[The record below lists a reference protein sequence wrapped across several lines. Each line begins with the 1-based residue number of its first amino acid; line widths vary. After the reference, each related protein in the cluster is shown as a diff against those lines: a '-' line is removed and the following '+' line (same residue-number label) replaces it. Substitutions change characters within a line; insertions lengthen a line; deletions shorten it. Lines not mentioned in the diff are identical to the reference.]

1 MDIIDNRGAPPEL
14 VRIVH
19 EACKGHEAVKRVIF
33 DAFIE
38 ELGGDLG
45 AFDPDEG
52 TIYIDMGA
60 CVMDKFWMKKGI
72 MYTANVWFNLV
83 WTFFHELV
91 HVEQLEQ
98 EPELAAL
105 DYLPKDYEDEACD
118 TGMNSLL
125 MWALDN
131 SMPTINEMGWVG
143 EQIKLLLN
151 RMYAQM
157 PWSVNEEL
165 ELQGTNFVADAI
177 EAAAVSKE
185 YGEQEEIESLLKSID
200 EGLVGGK
207 VGVRK
212 YLTAYEAIDL
222 DHVEHKHPTIIR
234 RRV

>member
-1 MDIIDNRGAPPEL
+1 MEIIDNRGAPPEL

-19 EACKGHEAVKRVIF
+19 EACKEHPSVKRVIF
-33 DAFIE
+33 DAFIDA
-38 ELGGDLG
+38 LGGDTG
-45 AFDPDEG
+45 AFDPITG

-60 CVMDKFWMKKGI
+60 CVMNKTWMNKGI

-91 HVEQLEQ
+91 HVQQLEQ
-98 EPELAAL
+98 EPELVAL
-105 DYLPKDYEDEACD
+105 DRLPQEYEDEACD
-118 TGMNSLL
+118 TGLNSLL

-131 SMPTINEMGWVG
+131 DMPNLNEMAWVG
-143 EQIKLLLN
+143 EQIKILLN
-151 RMYAQM
+151 RLYAQM

-165 ELQGTNFVADAI
+165 DLQGTNFVADAI
-177 EAAAVSKE
+177 EAAGASKE
-185 YGEQEEIESLLKSID
+185 YSEQEEIEVLLKSID

-234 RRV
+234 RKA

>member
-91 HVEQLEQ
+91 HVQQLEQ

-105 DYLPKDYEDEACD
+105 DYLPKDYEDEACGIGRD
-118 TGMNSLL
+118 SML
-125 MWALDN
+125 MWALHHD
-131 SMPTINEMGWVG
+131 MPTLNEMGWAG

-157 PWSVNEEL
+157 PEVVNEEID
-165 ELQGTNFVADAI
+165 LQGTNLVAHAE
-177 EAAAVSKE
+177 EAATNSKE
-185 YGEQEEIESLLKSID
+185 YSTEEETALLLKSID

-207 VGVRK
+207 VGNRK
-212 YLTAYEAIDL
+212 YLTAYEAMDL

-234 RRV
+234 RKV

>member
-1 MDIIDNRGAPPEL
+1 MEIIDNRGAPPEL

-19 EACKGHEAVKRVIF
+19 EACKEHESVKRVIF

-38 ELGGDLG
+38 ELGGDTG
-45 AFDPDEG
+45 AFDPTTG

-60 CVMDKFWMKKGI
+60 CIMNKTWMKKGI
-72 MYTANVWFNLV
+72 MYIANVWFNLV

-91 HVEQLEQ
+91 HVQQLEQ
-98 EPELAAL
+98 EPGLSTL
-105 DYLPKDYEDEACD
+105 DRLPQEYEDEACD

-125 MWALDN
+125 MWALHND
-131 SMPTINEMGWVG
+131 MPNLNEMSWVG

-157 PWSVNEEL
+157 PEVVNEEL
-165 ELQGTNFVADAI
+165 DLQGTDLVARAE
-177 EAAAVSKE
+177 EAAANSKG
-185 YGEQEEIESLLKSID
+185 YSTEEETALLLKSID

-207 VGVRK
+207 ASNRK

-222 DHVEHKHPTIIR
+222 DHVEHQNPTIIR

>member
-19 EACKGHEAVKRVIF
+19 EACKEHESVKRVIF

-38 ELGGDLG
+38 ELAGDMG
-45 AFDPDEG
+45 AFRPEDG
-52 TIYIDMGA
+52 TIIIDMGA
-60 CVMDKFWMKKGI
+60 CLMNKSWMKKGI

-91 HVEQLEQ
+91 HVQQLEQ
-98 EPELAAL
+98 EPELMAL
-105 DYLPKDYEDEACD
+105 DHLPKDYEDEACD
-118 TGMNSLL
+118 VSMNS
-125 MWALDN
+125 MARWALYND
-131 SMPTINEMGWVG
+131 MPTLNEMGWVG
-143 EQIKLLLN
+143 EQIKILLN

-157 PWSVNEEL
+157 PEAVNEEID
-165 ELQGTNFVADAI
+165 LQGTNLAARVE
-177 EAAAVSKE
+177 EAAANSKE
-185 YGEQEEIESLLKSID
+185 YCEQEEIAQLLKSID

-207 VGVRK
+207 VGNKK

-234 RRV
+234 RKA

>member
-19 EACKGHEAVKRVIF
+19 EACKEHESVKRVIF

-38 ELGGDLG
+38 ELAGDMG
-45 AFDPDEG
+45 AFRPEDG
-52 TIYIDMGA
+52 TIIIDMGA
-60 CVMDKFWMKKGI
+60 CLMNKSWMKKGI

-91 HVEQLEQ
+91 HVQQLEQ
-98 EPELAAL
+98 EPELMAL
-105 DYLPKDYEDEACD
+105 DHLPKDYEDEACD
-118 TGMNSLL
+118 VSMNS
-125 MWALDN
+125 MARWALYND
-131 SMPTINEMGWVG
+131 MPTLNEMGWVG
-143 EQIKLLLN
+143 EQIKILLN

-157 PWSVNEEL
+157 PKAVNEEID
-165 ELQGTNFVADAI
+165 LQGTNLAARVE
-177 EAAAVSKE
+177 EAAANSKE
-185 YGEQEEIESLLKSID
+185 YCEQEEIAQLLKSID

-207 VGVRK
+207 VGNKK

-234 RRV
+234 RKA